1 MSHIIGLDLG
11 GTNIKGGIVDSNGQ
25 VVIKDSIPTESEH
38 GPDHVISRLALMVNQ
53 LCSKSNI
60 KLDSVLGVGV
70 GTPGPLDDANG
81 LVLSAPNM
89 AGWTNVPLREQLS
102 KAVNNRPVVVV
113 NDANAAA
120 YGEYWSG
127 AARDDSIQNMILLT
141 LGTGIGGGVV
151 INGRIFKGAH
161 GAGTELGHMIVEP
174 LGRQCGCGQRG
185 CIETIASATGIVK
198 SAKERLESETQS
210 SLNKVLKKNGDIT
223 CEDIFTA
230 ASKGDP
236 FASDIADNACEYLG
250 LCCVNLTRIFDP
262 QMIVFGGGVIKAG
275 KALLDRIQHT
285 FEKRNWT
292 VREPFVTLSLATL
305 GNDAGFIGAAGMAK
319 DELSK

>member
-1 MSHIIGLDLG
+1 MAG
-11 GTNIKGGIVDSNGQ
+11 G

-38 GPDHVISRLALMVNQ
+38 GPDHVISRLALMVEQ
-53 LCSKSNI
+53 LCEKA
-60 KLDSVLGVGV
+60 KLSLAAIETIGV

-81 LVLSAPNM
+81 VVLSAPNM
-89 AGWTNVPLREQLS
+89 AGWVNVHLRDELS
-102 KAVNNRPVVVV
+102 AKVKNRPVVVV

-127 AARDDSIQNMILLT
+127 VARDKSIQNVILLT

-151 INGRIFKGAH
+151 IKNHIFKGAH

-185 CIETIASATGIVK
+185 CIETIASATGIVRT
-198 SAKERLESETQS
+198 ARERLESETSS
-210 SLNKVLKKNGDIT
+210 SLNKVMKKKGDLS

-230 ASKGDP
+230 ASKGDS
-236 FASDIADNACEYLG
+236 FANDVVDNACDYLG
-250 LCCVNLTRIFDP
+250 LTCVNLTRIFDP
-262 QMIVFGGGVIKAG
+262 QMIIFGGGVTRAG
-275 KALLDRIQHT
+275 KDLLERIT
-285 FEKRNWT
+285 KSFNKRNWT

-319 DELSK
+319 DELNRVES